1 MNSTLTRTIAGVSL
15 LLIAAVLAP
24 SSASAWGGAGRAF
37 SGSRSLASHNFSS
50 RSQIITQKVNQT
62 STVKLHTVSP
72 NKTTTLT
79 ANDKPGKGSIAN
91 NDKKNSSPDKNKNKH
106 NRRHRRYRGI
116 GVDDGDDDDTADD
129 GDDAAVDADSTAETD
144 ADASPAAAETTAEEP
159 APQAAALPDLE
170 LLGVSLLDGGSD
182 EELIGPKYRV
192 MIRNN
197 GKVAVSDEFT
207 VTLSAANSDQL
218 AEDLPFNSKVIR
230 GIEAGQTLA
239 VDIRLPFEAMEM
251 NTDKDGDAAAFS
263 HLLVQVDSD
272 NDIEETTKE
281 NNDGAVERTQ
291 VAVEKSVASR

>member
-1 MNSTLTRTIAGVSL
+1 MKSIFTRTIAGVSL

-24 SSASAWGGAGRAF
+24 TSASARGGAGHAF
-37 SGSRSLASHNFSS
+37 SGSRSLASRNVSG

-62 STVKLHTVSP
+62 STVKLQTVGP
-72 NKTTTLT
+72 NKTTTLA
-79 ANDKPGKGSIAN
+79 ANNKPGKGSIAN
-91 NDKKNSSPDKNKNKH
+91 NDKKNSSPDKGKNKH
-106 NRRHRRYRGI
+106 HRRHRRHRGI
-116 GVDDGDDDDTADD
+116 GVDDDDDDTADD
-129 GDDAAVDADSTAETD
+129 GDDAADSADSAAETES
-144 ADASPAAAETTAEEP
+144 DASPTTTEET

-192 MIRNN
+192 MIRNS
-197 GKVAVSDEFT
+197 GTVAVSDEFT

-218 AEDLPFNSKVIR
+218 AEDLPFNSKVVR

-251 NTDKDGDAAAFS
+251 NTDKDGDTAAFS